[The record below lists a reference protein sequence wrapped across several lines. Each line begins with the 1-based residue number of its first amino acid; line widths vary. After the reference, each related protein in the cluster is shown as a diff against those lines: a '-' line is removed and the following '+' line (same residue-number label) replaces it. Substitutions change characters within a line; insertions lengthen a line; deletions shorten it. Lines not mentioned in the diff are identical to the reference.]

1 MLRLDAPRIGVAVV
15 SILLAP
21 LFVVAAIE
29 ATGPQDKRALK
40 RDRPLETPV
49 EWSIDAV
56 PGPRKTAP
64 PAMPTTGGFISV
76 QVNIDEFGDNI
87 LNDAANEPSI
97 AVDPTAPNRMV
108 IGWRQ
113 FDTINNSFRQAGW
126 GYSNDGGRSWTFPG
140 VLEPGVFRSDPV
152 LDFDA
157 EGNFY
162 YNSLRVVGGE
172 FSCQVFKSDD
182 GGVTWGEPVWA
193 FGGDKQWMAIDRT
206 GGIGHGNIYANWTAF
221 FSVCD
226 GQFTR
231 SYDGGESFLNCI
243 DVPTQPQWGT
253 LAIGPEGELYIA
265 GADFQI
271 VKSSTLQDEDLPA
284 QFDFV
289 APVNMGGDIQAFVG
303 GSPNPSG
310 LLGQAWVA
318 VNHAKG
324 PAQGDVYMLCS
335 VNPPGGD
342 PLDVHFVRST
352 DGGATWSSPIRV
364 NDDPTNN
371 GAWQWFGTM
380 SVAPNGRIDVIWND
394 TRNSGQ
400 TNMSELFYSF
410 STDGGVT
417 WSANT
422 PLSPVF
428 NSWIG
433 WPQQNKIGDYY
444 DMISDDVGANLAWA
458 ATFNGE
464 HDVYYLRIGDYDC
477 NGNGI
482 GDTDDLANGV
492 LFDCNENGIP
502 DECEIA
508 AGTLP
513 DKNGNGIPDECECP
527 WDFDDT
533 GDVGVKDLLFLLGAW
548 GPCPPKEDCPADFDD
563 SGDVG
568 VKDLLFLLGNWGPCP

>member
-1 MLRLDAPRIGVAVV
+1 MLHLDAPRIGVAVV

-29 ATGPQDKRALK
+29 AIGPQDKRTLK
-40 RDRPLETPV
+40 DRPLETPV

-56 PGPRKTAP
+56 PGPRKTTP
-64 PAMPTTGGFISV
+64 PAMPTAGGFVSI
-76 QVNIDEFGDNI
+76 QVNVDEFGDNI
-87 LNDAANEPSI
+87 LNDAGNEPSI

-113 FDTINNSFRQAGW
+113 FDTINNSFRQGGW

-152 LDFDA
+152 LDS
-157 EGNFY
+157 GNDGTFY
-162 YNSLRVVGGE
+162 YYSLRGD
-172 FSCQVFKSDD
+172 FFCHMFISQDS
-182 GGVTWGEPVWA
+182 GVTWEGPTPA
-193 FGGDKQWMAIDRT
+193 FGGDKAWITVDKT
-206 GGIGHGNIYANWTAF
+206 GGSGEGNIYVAWSTAGNPHF
-221 FSVCD
+221 PN
-226 GQFTR
+226 QFTR
-231 SYDGGESFLNCI
+231 STNGGAAWMSPIQL
-243 DVPTQPQWGT
+243 PAQMPRWGT
-253 LAIGPEGELYIA
+253 LAVNRDSTLYISGTDGSTFYVIQSTNAKNADQTPIFDSIVEVDLGGEIVLGA
-265 GADFQI
+265 G
-271 VKSSTLQDEDLPA
+271 
-284 QFDFV
+284 
-289 APVNMGGDIQAFVG
+289 
-303 GSPNPSG
+303 PNPAG
-310 LLGQAWVA
+310 LLGQVWVA
-318 VNHAKG
+318 IDTSEG
-324 PAQGDVYMLCS
+324 PTADNIYLLCS
-335 VNPPGGD
+335 VDPPGPD
-342 PLDVHFVRST
+342 PLDVMFARSE
-352 DGGATWSSPIRV
+352 DGGQTWSAPVRV
-364 NDDPTNN
+364 NDDSPGTN
-371 GAWQWFGTM
+371 AWQWFGTM

-400 TNMSELFYSF
+400 ARLSELFYSS

-417 WSANT
+417 WSVNSQ
-422 PLSPVF
+422 LSPVF
-428 NSWIG
+428 DSWIG
-433 WPQQNKIGDYY
+433 WPQQNKLGDYY

-464 HDVYYLRIGDYDC
+464 QDVYYLRIGDYDC

-482 GDTDDLANGV
+482 GDTDDLANGD

-502 DECEIA
+502 DACEIA

-527 WDFDDT
+527 WDFDDS

-568 VKDLLFLLGNWGPCP
+568 LKDLLDLLGNWGPCP

>member
-1 MLRLDAPRIGVAVV
+1 MLRLYAPRIGVAVV

-21 LFVVAAIE
+21 LFVAAAIE
-29 ATGPQDKRALK
+29 ATGPQNKRALK
-40 RDRPLETPV
+40 DRPLETPV
-49 EWSIDAV
+49 EWSIAAV
-56 PGPRKTAP
+56 PGPRETAP
-64 PAMPTTGGFISV
+64 PAMPTAGGFVSI
-76 QVNIDEFGDNI
+76 QVNVDEFGDNI

-113 FDTINNSFRQAGW
+113 FDTINNSFRQGGW

-152 LDFDA
+152 LDS
-157 EGNFY
+157 GNDGTFY
-162 YNSLRVVGGE
+162 YYSLRGD
-172 FSCQVFKSDD
+172 FFCHMFISQDS
-182 GGVTWGEPVWA
+182 GVTWEGPTPA
-193 FGGDKQWMAIDRT
+193 FGGDKAWITVDKT
-206 GGIGHGNIYANWTAF
+206 GGSGEGNIYVAWSTAGNPHF
-221 FSVCD
+221 PN
-226 GQFTR
+226 QFTR
-231 SYDGGESFLNCI
+231 STNGGTAWMSPIQL
-243 DVPTQPQWGT
+243 PAQMPRWGT
-253 LAIGPEGELYIA
+253 LAVNRDGTLYISGTDGSTFYVIQSTNAKNADETPIFDSIVEVDLGGEIVLGA
-265 GADFQI
+265 G
-271 VKSSTLQDEDLPA
+271 
-284 QFDFV
+284 
-289 APVNMGGDIQAFVG
+289 
-303 GSPNPSG
+303 PNPAG
-310 LLGQAWVA
+310 LLGQVWVA
-318 VNHAKG
+318 IDTSEG
-324 PAQGDVYMLCS
+324 PTADNIYLLCS
-335 VNPPGGD
+335 VDPPGPD
-342 PLDVHFVRST
+342 PLDVMFARSE
-352 DGGATWSSPIRV
+352 DGGQTWSAPVRV
-364 NDDPTNN
+364 NDDPANN

-400 TNMSELFYSF
+400 ARLSELFYSS

-417 WSANT
+417 WSVNT
-422 PLSPVF
+422 QVSPVF
-428 NSWIG
+428 DSWIG

-464 HDVYYLRIGDYDC
+464 QDVYYLRIGDYDC

-482 GDTDDLANGV
+482 GDTDDLANGD

-508 AGTLP
+508 AGTVP

-527 WDFDDT
+527 WDFDDS

-568 VKDLLFLLGNWGPCP
+568 VKDLLDLLGNWGPCA